1 MWTLLIAAVI
11 WTATNMISGIKA
23 SSGRDFPS
31 FKSPTGGQRPP
42 MRSDV
47 FITCNVFA
55 IASRFIYYAARP
67 MSWAHAHHVHTM
79 PPNVGYAALST
90 GIPST
95 NDNELKKCPAFMM
108 LDMLIIV
115 ALSAIG
121 YNHYWQPTFILAV
134 IACAMRCIYYVRTR
148 KSATYIT
155 GTSEYAQAWAAQ
167 VGNISRFFSLWYHH
181 PLWLAQFLA
190 SAAAAYVSGRH
201 SGTYVRTTAGGG
213 GICTPYGGGAT
224 KFSATSAGAG
234 NIFVSGGKVSG
245 PQMIMSRQVTAEPNV
260 PGLFTYLILL
270 LFVIPVV
277 MTSVAASLMFSGM
290 AIVASM
296 ASFGADF
303 LMFLFRAMLQPASTI
318 TCARNCFHALRFGHI
333 VKSSSINT
341 TAGTD
346 IWVFPASV
354 FRYFVLYALLLA
366 VEAGDDPEYRS
377 SARMPRFD
385 GQRTSYRTWL
395 LAFSAYVSLRYPD
408 LVGILDGTRD
418 PPVPEAEQADRDSF
432 LRHNRQV
439 YGAIAQCVP
448 EWLVNTLYMSCP
460 NDGRSALVHLRTEY
474 GVCTAM
480 DRAAAMAR
488 LHRCYLDPRAAI
500 DVNHVRYQ
508 YDSMREANNDLQQ
521 AGGQRLPDAASGFV
535 IIHTGSGSVHFGSRQ
550 HSL

>member
-1 MWTLLIAAVI
+1 MLCIRSEPTTASFTDDMTAFQFNPAKSMWTLLIAAVI

-115 ALSAIG
+115 ALSAIS

-234 NIFVSGGKVSG
+234 IIFVSRGKVSG
-245 PQMIMSRQVTAEPNV
+245 PQLIRSRQVTAESNM
-260 PGLFTYLILL
+260 PGLFAYLILF
-270 LFVIPVV
+270 LFVVPVV
-277 MTSVAASLMFSGM
+277 MTSVAASLTFSGM

-296 ASFGADF
+296 ASFVADF
-303 LMFLFRAMLQPASTI
+303 LRFLFWAMLQPATTI
-318 TCARNCFHALRFGHI
+318 TRARICHALRFGDI
-333 VKSSSINT
+333 VKYSST
-341 TAGTD
+341 TARTD
-346 IWVFPASV
+346 LWVFPASV
-354 FRYFVLYALLLA
+354 FRYFTLYALLLA
-366 VEAGDDPEYRS
+366 VEVGDDSEYRS
-377 SARMPRFD
+377 SARMPPFD
-385 GQRTSYRTWL
+385 GQRTS
-395 LAFSAYVSLRYPD
+395 
-408 LVGILDGTRD
+408 
-418 PPVPEAEQADRDSF
+418 
-432 LRHNRQV
+432 
-439 YGAIAQCVP
+439 IAP
-448 EWLVNTLYMSCP
+448 GSW
-460 NDGRSALVHLRTEY
+460 RS
-474 GVCTAM
+474 
-480 DRAAAMAR
+480 
-488 LHRCYLDPRAAI
+488 
-500 DVNHVRYQ
+500 
-508 YDSMREANNDLQQ
+508 
-521 AGGQRLPDAASGFV
+521 
-535 IIHTGSGSVHFGSRQ
+535 Q
-550 HSL
+550 HMCH

>member
-1 MWTLLIAAVI
+1 MASWTGFLSAMLCIRSEPTTASFTDDMTAFQFNPAKSMWTLLIAAVV

-181 PLWLAQFLA
+181 PLWLALKH
-190 SAAAAYVSGRH
+190 SIGNCSVVRSMVSFHVLLHDVIVVPFRGLCPSLGISFNVVRNP
-201 SGTYVRTTAGGG
+201 GRTTG
-213 GICTPYGGGAT
+213 
-224 KFSATSAGAG
+224 FSE
-234 NIFVSGGKVSG
+234 
-245 PQMIMSRQVTAEPNV
+245 RE
-260 PGLFTYLILL
+260 
-270 LFVIPVV
+270 
-277 MTSVAASLMFSGM
+277 
-290 AIVASM
+290 
-296 ASFGADF
+296 F
-303 LMFLFRAMLQPASTI
+303 LP
-318 TCARNCFHALRFGHI
+318 
-333 VKSSSINT
+333 
-341 TAGTD
+341 
-346 IWVFPASV
+346 
-354 FRYFVLYALLLA
+354 
-366 VEAGDDPEYRS
+366 
-377 SARMPRFD
+377 
-385 GQRTSYRTWL
+385 
-395 LAFSAYVSLRYPD
+395 
-408 LVGILDGTRD
+408 
-418 PPVPEAEQADRDSF
+418 
-432 LRHNRQV
+432 
-439 YGAIAQCVP
+439 
-448 EWLVNTLYMSCP
+448 
-460 NDGRSALVHLRTEY
+460 
-474 GVCTAM
+474 
-480 DRAAAMAR
+480 
-488 LHRCYLDPRAAI
+488 
-500 DVNHVRYQ
+500 
-508 YDSMREANNDLQQ
+508 
-521 AGGQRLPDAASGFV
+521 LP
-535 IIHTGSGSVHFGSRQ
+535 
-550 HSL
+550 